1 MMNITDKNTSM
12 WGLLSQSY
20 NKNNNNENN
29 ITGYSSSKS
38 DSIFGAQETSS
49 TDLVSSLFSQENSL
63 YSPSQI
69 QDSVEISSDLS
80 KMQNFASIFS
90 GDLKNLGNAMY
101 ENGILNK
108 EEKMG
113 YDILMKLNPTLDTQT
128 TQNILQTPTLSEE
141 NRNLLAN
148 VDKKIGAVRYF
159 GGF

>member
-1 MMNITDKNTSM
+1 MNITDKNTSM

-38 DSIFGAQETSS
+38 DSIFGTQEISS

-69 QDSVEISSDLS
+69 QDSVEISNDLS

>member
-1 MMNITDKNTSM
+1 MNITDKNTSM

>member
-1 MMNITDKNTSM
+1 
-12 WGLLSQSY
+12 
-20 NKNNNNENN
+20 
-29 ITGYSSSKS
+29 
-38 DSIFGAQETSS
+38 
-49 TDLVSSLFSQENSL
+49 
-63 YSPSQI
+63 
-69 QDSVEISSDLS
+69 
-80 KMQNFASIFS
+80 MQNFASIFS

-113 YDILMKLNPTLDTQT
+113 YDILIKLNPTLDTQT

>member
-1 MMNITDKNTSM
+1 
-12 WGLLSQSY
+12 
-20 NKNNNNENN
+20 
-29 ITGYSSSKS
+29 
-38 DSIFGAQETSS
+38 
-49 TDLVSSLFSQENSL
+49 
-63 YSPSQI
+63 
-69 QDSVEISSDLS
+69 
-80 KMQNFASIFS
+80 
-90 GDLKNLGNAMY
+90 MY